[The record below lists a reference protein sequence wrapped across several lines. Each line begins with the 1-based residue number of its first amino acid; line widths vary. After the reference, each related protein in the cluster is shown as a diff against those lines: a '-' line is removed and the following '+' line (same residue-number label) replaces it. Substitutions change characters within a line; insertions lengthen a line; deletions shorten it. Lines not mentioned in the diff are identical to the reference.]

1 MAMTDEERILA
12 FLRSVSPRAAT
23 NSEILDGTGIEG
35 RHLVYQL
42 TQELMEEGR
51 IRGVKHDRQWAFWV
65 GEPEGLPEALPTPKP
80 RARPGLSPRKFEELA
95 RRRMGEH
102 YGEELERGYVGQ
114 VHKQFDFVGP
124 FGRIVGD
131 AMHLRKV
138 SGKRWPPGKA
148 AAISEHVWLLEKTGA
163 PETFLV
169 FGNERQVPVMWLE
182 RYGNLVSGVTFF
194 FLSDDGELEE
204 LVNLQAVGGGTSAQG
219 GATED

>member
-1 MAMTDEERILA
+1 MAMTDTQRILA
-12 FLRSVSPRAAT
+12 YLRSVSPQAAT

-51 IRGVKHDRQWAFWV
+51 IHGKKQDQQWFFWV
-65 GEPEGLPEALPTPKP
+65 GEPEGMPEMPP
-80 RARPGLSPRKFEELA
+80 RRRRRRGLSRRKFEELA
-95 RRRMGEH
+95 RKRMSEH

-114 VHKQFDFVGP
+114 VHKQFDFVAP

-131 AMHLRKV
+131 AVRLRKV
-138 SGKRWPPGKA
+138 SGTRWPPSKG
-148 AAISEHVWLLEKTGA
+148 AAITEHVWLLEKTGA

-182 RYGNLVSGVTFF
+182 RYGNLASGVTFF

-204 LVNLQAVGGGTSAQG
+204 LVNLQAVGGGST
-219 GATED
+219 